1 MPGSV
6 AGLPGLMAGYLLK
19 TTVVLV
25 MALLGAAVAKRSPAA
40 FRHFILTSA
49 LIGLLLLPLLT
60 LVPVGW
66 RSPLLPAWMAV
77 SSPRAADA
85 PKGAADLAAG
95 IPGKDGAHEVRPARD
110 ASALSPAWLAV
121 RRTAGKES
129 SRSPGLNPSP
139 VDQVVLLAG
148 SPARAKTVREGVP
161 GFLLALLWGSG
172 LTVLL
177 LRLAFG
183 LSGAVRLTAEGT
195 PLDDASW
202 RVLLGRFLA
211 FVSLRRQVRL
221 RSHPG
226 VLVPLTWGFRKPV
239 VLFPDGAGAW
249 TEDERSSAL
258 YHELSHIKRAD
269 FLAMLLVRTSLAV
282 FWWNPLCWVI
292 YREIL
297 KEQEIACDEL
307 VLRAGIKPSIYAA
320 SLLAFRRSAGLRWNP
335 SAALLG
341 MLGRSSFQERLTAI
355 LKQKIT
361 TMEVKMKTKIT
372 LGLALVAAVAL
383 IGTARPAVG
392 IEKSAVTTS
401 LVEPASQAPASMDAA
416 RTSPVSQE
424 AQAEKAVVQE
434 KQKEQE
440 KAKAAEKAKEAEKAA
455 KDKAVTAKTIVIKPV
470 GEEGE
475 PIEITITEGDTTK
488 TLVLEKSLTITKDK
502 DGKILILTP
511 EGQEPIMLKGEPLRL
526 EIKGGGLEVIREG
539 KPLTIGEGGV
549 YRIVE
554 KTEAGEAAPEV
565 IVKR

>member
-1 MPGSV
+1 M
-6 AGLPGLMAGYLLK
+6 
-19 TTVVLV
+19 
-25 MALLGAAVAKRSPAA
+25 
-40 FRHFILTSA
+40 
-49 LIGLLLLPLLT
+49 
-60 LVPVGW
+60 
-66 RSPLLPAWMAV
+66 
-77 SSPRAADA
+77 
-85 PKGAADLAAG
+85 
-95 IPGKDGAHEVRPARD
+95 
-110 ASALSPAWLAV
+110 
-121 RRTAGKES
+121 
-129 SRSPGLNPSP
+129 
-139 VDQVVLLAG
+139 
-148 SPARAKTVREGVP
+148 
-161 GFLLALLWGSG
+161 
-172 LTVLL
+172 
-177 LRLAFG
+177 
-183 LSGAVRLTAEGT
+183 
-195 PLDDASW
+195 
-202 RVLLGRFLA
+202 
-211 FVSLRRQVRL
+211 
-221 RSHPG
+221 
-226 VLVPLTWGFRKPV
+226 LVPLTWGFRKPV
-239 VLFPDGAGAW
+239 VLFPDGADAW

-282 FWWNPLCWVI
+282 FWWNPLCWVV

-307 VLRAGIKPSIYAA
+307 VLRAGIRPSIYAA

-372 LGLALVAAVAL
+372 LGLALIAAVAL

-392 IEKSAVTTS
+392 IEKSSATTTS
-401 LVEPASQAPASMDAA
+401 LVEPAAPAPASLDAA
-416 RTSPVSQE
+416 LMSPASQE

-475 PIEITITEGDTTK
+475 PIKITITEGDTTR

-502 DGKILILTP
+502 DGKVLILTP
-511 EGQEPIMLKGEPLRL
+511 EGQEPIRLKGEPLRL

-539 KPLTIGEGGV
+539 LPLKIGEDGV

-565 IVKR
+565 VVKRIKEIRPGEKWVAEEAAKEGQTVRIVRKGEAGTAWTVVEPEKGEAVWVAKEVAGEPLFEKRFGRGDRAFAFPAAPGKEMLEKIQALEEQVQAIKAKKMDLSTLEESLKTLEAELKAKEEKFKTFSYQV